1 MAVNATDGS
10 VVFRIDGAFRG
21 PRWAGHAGIADGVIV
36 VFNTYDNQV
45 YGIGKGPTKATVS
58 ASPKVMTVGNSVLVE
73 GSVMDISGGVTNTN
87 GLAQRFPNGVP
98 AVSDDSMNT
107 FMKYVYMQFP
117 APTDTKGVDVIIS
130 VLDANGNYRTVG
142 TTTTDASGQFKYMWQ
157 PDITGAYT
165 VFATFLGSNS
175 YFGSTAETAVGVTE
189 QSATPTPMATPTSSA
204 ADLYFLPAIVGLFVA
219 IIVSIALSILVLMKK
234 P

>member
-1 MAVNATDGS
+1 
-10 VVFRIDGAFRG
+10 
-21 PRWAGHAGIADGVIV
+21 
-36 VFNTYDNQV
+36 
-45 YGIGKGPTKATVS
+45 
-58 ASPKVMTVGNSVLVE
+58 
-73 GSVMDISGGVTNTN
+73 MDISGGTTNTN

-189 QSATPTPMATPTSSA
+189 PAATPAPTQALTSSA
-204 ADLYFLPAIVGLFVA
+204 ADMYLLPGIIGIIIAIAIVGAVLLLA
-219 IIVSIALSILVLMKK
+219 IRKR